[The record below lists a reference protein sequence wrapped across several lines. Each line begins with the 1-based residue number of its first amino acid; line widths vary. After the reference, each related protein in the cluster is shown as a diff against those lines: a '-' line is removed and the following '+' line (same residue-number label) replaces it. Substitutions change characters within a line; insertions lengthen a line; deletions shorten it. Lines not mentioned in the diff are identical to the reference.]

1 MHSQSEICNNF
12 NRYPW
17 PRFYITIFLNLL
29 SPYITSCHTFFS
41 LTTIMGFIRI
51 WENCSWIWFCEGFL
65 CQFLAKKGEKGY
77 CYYLTLPSLQQLLKI
92 LITKTCHKFS
102 RNSNGVNF
110 FVTCDL
116 SYEHSCDLCSELQGR
131 YSGHSLKVLWCLW
144 KDSLSPTVLFF
155 HHQWQEM
162 VRGLKGNEVH
172 PLPPVLQE
180 VLDG

>member
-1 MHSQSEICNNF
+1 MHVLGLDLFVVLTETNNTCTVSLKCAHALTGILDQDF
-12 NRYPW
+12 ILPS
-17 PRFYITIFLNLL
+17 FLNLV

-65 CQFLAKKGEKGY
+65 WQFLAKKGEKGVKEY
-77 CYYLTLPSLQQLLKI
+77 CYGLTLSSLQQLLKI

-131 YSGHSLKVLWCLW
+131 YYGHSLKVL
-144 KDSLSPTVLFF
+144 
-155 HHQWQEM
+155 
-162 VRGLKGNEVH
+162 
-172 PLPPVLQE
+172 
-180 VLDG
+180 

>member
-17 PRFYITIFLNLL
+17 PRFYIAIFLNLL
-29 SPYITSCHTFFS
+29 SPYITSCHTFFLS
-41 LTTIMGFIRI
+41 QPSWGLYGSGKTVLGSGFVRAFFVNF
-51 WENCSWIWFCEGFL
+51 WPKRGRKE
-65 CQFLAKKGEKGY
+65 Y
-77 CYYLTLPSLQQLLKI
+77 CYCLTLSSLQQLLKI

-131 YSGHSLKVLWCLW
+131 YSGHSLRVLGCLW
-144 KDSLSPTVLFF
+144 KDSLSPTDLFL

>member
-1 MHSQSEICNNF
+1 MTGSFGRNKQMRLNVMHSQSKICNNYNISGKTVLGSGF
-12 NRYPW
+12 VRAFFVNFW
-17 PRFYITIFLNLL
+17 PKR
-29 SPYITSCHTFFS
+29 
-41 LTTIMGFIRI
+41 GRK
-51 WENCSWIWFCEGFL
+51 E
-65 CQFLAKKGEKGY
+65 Y
-77 CYYLTLPSLQQLLKI
+77 CLTLSSLQQLLKI

-131 YSGHSLKVLWCLW
+131 YSGHSLRVLGCFW
-144 KDSLSPTVLFF
+144 KDSVSPTDLFL

-162 VRGLKGNEVH
+162 VHGLKGNEVH